1 MRINLLPPDERP
13 LKQSTVRWEFLAA
26 ALGLCLLALTVGLY
40 LNEQAKVSQ
49 LLFQLEQW
57 TKYEQVLQRQAQAVT
72 ELRGE
77 INRLQSQ
84 RSSLEKLLA
93 DGGQVQCVDNVLAL
107 VEGEVWAE
115 VVSWD
120 RDRVRLAGYAA
131 NMTELTIYVNDLE
144 AAGFKV
150 AVISTNPE
158 GAGSFTTFVLD
169 VEGGE

>member
-1 MRINLLPPDERP
+1 MPFGTDCR
-13 LKQSTVRWEFLAA
+13 A
-26 ALGLCLLALTVGLY
+26 Y
-40 LNEQAKVSQ
+40 LNEQTKVSQ
-49 LLFQLEQW
+49 LLFRLEQW

-93 DGGQVQCVDNVLAL
+93 DGGQVQFVDNVLAL

-144 AAGFKV
+144 RGVQWLYIHK
-150 AVISTNPE
+150 PR
-158 GAGSFTTFVLD
+158 GAEALHSCWMWKEVG
-169 VEGGE
+169 

>member
-84 RSSLEKLLA
+84 RSSLEKLF
-93 DGGQVQCVDNVLAL
+93 GGRRPGSVCGQC
-107 VEGEVWAE
+107 
-115 VVSWD
+115 
-120 RDRVRLAGYAA
+120 AG
-131 NMTELTIYVNDLE
+131 T
-144 AAGFKV
+144 GRR
-150 AVISTNPE
+150 
-158 GAGSFTTFVLD
+158 
-169 VEGGE
+169 